1 MNEEFICPDELV
13 CIDVETWDMI
23 VEEYDLVMDM
33 SEMSDVAKTSDVQ
46 AVVDLS
52 WQLLFLTPW
61 ELIYIGLPMSVLAF
75 YGLSIYATFKWIQKR
90 FS

>member
-1 MNEEFICPDELV
+1 MNEEFICPEELV
-13 CIDVETWDMI
+13 CIDVETWNMI

-75 YGLSIYATFKWIQKR
+75 YGLSIYAAYRWIQKR

>member
-1 MNEEFICPDELV
+1 MNEEFICPEELV

-75 YGLSIYATFKWIQKR
+75 YGLSIYAAYRWIQKR
-90 FS
+90 FK

>member
-1 MNEEFICPDELV
+1 MQEEFICPDELV
-13 CIDVETWDMI
+13 CMDIETWNGI
-23 VEEYDLVMDM
+23 VEEYDLAMDM
-33 SEMSDVAKTSDVQ
+33 TEVSKTSDVQ

-75 YGLSIYATFKWIQKR
+75 YGLSIYAIFKWIQKR

>member
-1 MNEEFICPDELV
+1 MEEFICPDDQV
-13 CIDVETWDMI
+13 CMDIETWNGI
-23 VEEYDLVMDM
+23 VEEYDLAMDM
-33 SEMSDVAKTSDVQ
+33 TEVSKTSDVQ

-75 YGLSIYATFKWIQKR
+75 YGLSIYAIFKWIQKR

>member
-13 CIDVETWDMI
+13 CIDVETWNMI

-75 YGLSIYATFKWIQKR
+75 YGLSIYAAYRWIQKR
-90 FS
+90 FK

>member
-13 CIDVETWDMI
+13 CMDIETWNGI
-23 VEEYDLVMDM
+23 VEEYDLAMDM
-33 SEMSDVAKTSDVQ
+33 TEVSKTSDVQ

-75 YGLSIYATFKWIQKR
+75 YGLSIYAIFKWIQKR
-90 FS
+90 FSK

>member
-1 MNEEFICPDELV
+1 MNEEFICPEELV
-13 CIDVETWDMI
+13 CIEVETWNMI

-75 YGLSIYATFKWIQKR
+75 YGLSIYAAYRWIQKR
-90 FS
+90 FK

>member
-1 MNEEFICPDELV
+1 MEEEFICPDDLV
-13 CIDVETWDMI
+13 CIDVEMWNDI
-23 VEEYDLVMDM
+23 VDEYDLAMDM

>member
-1 MNEEFICPDELV
+1 MEEEFICPDDQV
-13 CIDVETWDMI
+13 CIDVEMWNDI
-23 VEEYDLVMDM
+23 VDEYDLAMDM

-75 YGLSIYATFKWIQKR
+75 YGLSIYAIFKWIQKR

>member
-1 MNEEFICPDELV
+1 MSDEFECPDDQV
-13 CIDVETWDMI
+13 CMDIETWNEI

-33 SEMSDVAKTSDVQ
+33 TEVSKTSDVQ
-46 AVVDLS
+46 AIVDLS
-52 WQLLFLTPW
+52 WELLFLTPW

-75 YGLSIYATFKWIQKR
+75 YGLSIYAIYKWIQKR

>member
-1 MNEEFICPDELV
+1 MEEEFICPDDLV
-13 CIDVETWDMI
+13 CIDVEIWNDI
-23 VEEYDLVMDM
+23 VDEYDLAMDM

-75 YGLSIYATFKWIQKR
+75 YGLSIYAIFKWIQKR

>member
-1 MNEEFICPDELV
+1 MEEEFICPDDLV
-13 CIDVETWDMI
+13 CIDVEMWNDI
-23 VEEYDLVMDM
+23 VDEYDLAMDM
-33 SEMSDVAKTSDVQ
+33 SEMSDITKTSDVQ

-75 YGLSIYATFKWIQKR
+75 YGLSIYAIFKWIQKR

>member
-1 MNEEFICPDELV
+1 MGEEFICPDDQV
-13 CIDVETWDMI
+13 CMDIETWNDI
-23 VEEYDLVMDM
+23 VEEYDLAMDM
-33 SEMSDVAKTSDVQ
+33 TEVSKTSDVQ

-75 YGLSIYATFKWIQKR
+75 YGLSIYAIFKWIQKR